1 MDYILLSVNFNF
13 MAEIAITKEGNKDKW
28 FKGQHENEEL
38 ICFFRRHWVT
48 VLPQIG
54 FLCLFVLLETTFVLG
69 FPMIKTLIKGNTTIS
84 LLYIG
89 IIVGATIY
97 LHNFFLELFR
107 HFMST
112 VIFTDARIIENRK
125 SIFLHD
131 SSEILDLIKVQDV
144 RKSQEGILKNLLR
157 YGDMTITLSS
167 SEASKLIKYVPN
179 VNFHSRCL
187 AKIKREAFT
196 LTRLEAL
203 RGGEARGLYDFS
215 PEAISE
221 RILLESQRTG
231 QVIQKTLSPK
241 I

>member
-1 MDYILLSVNFNF
+1 
-13 MAEIAITKEGNKDKW
+13 MAEVEIVKESNKDKW

-48 VLPQIG
+48 VLPRIG
-54 FLCLFVLLETTFVLG
+54 FLCLFVLIETAFILG
-69 FPMIKTLIKGNTTIS
+69 FPLIKTLIKGNTAIS

-89 IIVGATIY
+89 IIIAATIY
-97 LHNFFLELFR
+97 LHKIFLEFFR

-112 VIFTDARIIENRK
+112 VIFTNTRIIEIRK

-131 SSEILDLIKVQDV
+131 SSEILDLVKVQDV
-144 RKSQEGILKNLLR
+144 RKSQEGIFRNLLR

-167 SEASKLIKYVPN
+167 SEASKLVKYVPN
-179 VNFHSRCL
+179 VNFHARCL

-203 RGGEARGLYDFS
+203 RGGEARGLYSLS
-215 PEAISE
+215 PEVVNE
-221 RILLESQRTG
+221 RVLLEAQRTG
-231 QVIQKTLSPK
+231 QVIQNILSPK
-241 I
+241 V